1 MNPRLRPD
9 PDRHPDPHPDLYPAV
24 PPGPPVTPVTPVAPV
39 PPGTTPQERWA
50 RLALIALLLVTA
62 VLYLWSLSA
71 SGYANQFYSAAVQA
85 GSESWKAFFFGS
97 SDAANS
103 ITVDK
108 PPAAL
113 WPMALSVRLFGLS
126 SWAILVPEALMGVAT
141 VGVLYAAVRRRFG
154 AGAGLLAGGALAVT
168 PVAALMFRFN
178 NPDALLCLLM
188 VCAVAAV
195 LRALADGRTKWLV
208 LAGLCFGAGFLTKTL
223 QAWLILPALAV
234 VYACCAPVGLRKR
247 FGQLLLAGLT
257 IVLSGGWWV
266 AIVEL
271 WPASSRPYIGGSQ
284 TNSFLELTFGYNGF
298 GRISGN
304 ETGSVGGGGRGPGGG
319 GGWGETGLT
328 RLFSSDMGGQI
339 SWLLPAALILLVVA
353 VGLLWRARR
362 TDAGAAPVVPAA
374 PVMPAAPERAGA
386 ERAGADP
393 AVTAT
398 SPAVTATSSAVT
410 ATSSAVTARSSAVTA
425 TSPAVTAS
433 SPDDLGAEQAGQRAE
448 FLVWGGALLMTF
460 TTFSF
465 MSGIFHQYYNIA
477 LAPYIAAL
485 VGMGATLLWRRGG
498 RLASVVLALTVA
510 VTAGWSYVLLNRS
523 PDWLPWLRWTVLAL
537 GALAA
542 AGLLLGVRKTA
553 AADQQV
559 AADQQKVADR
569 QVTADRQVAGDQQK
583 AADQQVAV
591 DRQVAAAQVPVSRRL
606 RVVAAGL
613 GVVTALAGPV
623 AYTLDTIN
631 TPKGGSII
639 TAGPSVRGGMGGP
652 GGGFP
657 GGRHRMWRGN
667 NGALPGGGAMPGG
680 GGAQAGAAGAP
691 GGPGNTAGRPPGMR
705 GMRGVR
711 GTRGG
716 MGGGMGG
723 LLNGTKVSAR
733 AKALLEKNAG
743 DYTWAAAAIGS
754 QNAAGYQLATQK
766 PVMSIGGFNG
776 SDPSPTLA
784 QFKKYVAEGRIHYFI
799 AGGRDGFGA
808 DGPGGPGGSGGSG
821 GPGGRK
827 RTGGFGGRGGRGGPG
842 GGQGHSSQISS
853 WVEKT
858 FKKVTVG
865 SATFY
870 DLTKKG

>member
-1 MNPRLRPD
+1 MNPRPRPQ
-9 PDRHPDPHPDLYPAV
+9 PHPDPYPY
-24 PPGPPVTPVTPVAPV
+24 PYTPGAASR
-39 PPGTTPQERWA
+39 ERWA
-50 RLALIALLLVTA
+50 RPALVALLLVTA

-247 FGQLLLAGLT
+247 FGQLLLAGLA
-257 IVLSGGWWV
+257 IVVSGGWWV

-362 TDAGAAPVVPAA
+362 TDAGAVPAA
-374 PVMPAAPERAGA
+374 AEQAGSGQAGGGQAGSEQAGDGQAGGDRAG
-386 ERAGADP
+386 GGQ
-393 AVTAT
+393 AVTVT
-398 SPAVTATSSAVT
+398 SAAGLA
-410 ATSSAVTARSSAVTA
+410 
-425 TSPAVTAS
+425 
-433 SPDDLGAEQAGQRAE
+433 AEQAGQRAE

-510 VTAGWSYVLLNRS
+510 VTAVWSYVLLDRS
-523 PDWLPWLRWTVLAL
+523 PDWLPWLRWTVLVL

-542 AGLLLGVRKTA
+542 VGLVLGVRKTA
-553 AADQQV
+553 AAGQQDV
-559 AADQQKVADR
+559 TAGQQAAAADR
-569 QVTADRQVAGDQQK
+569 QAAAADRQAA
-583 AADQQVAV
+583 AAD
-591 DRQVAAAQVPVSRRL
+591 RQAAAGVRVPVARRFG
-606 RVVAAGL
+606 VVAAGL

-623 AYTLDTIN
+623 AYTLDTVN

-667 NGALPGGGAMPGG
+667 NGAMPGG
-680 GGAQAGAAGAP
+680 GMQAGAHGAPGAFPGAPGAPGAAGAP
-691 GGPGNTAGRPPGMR
+691 GNAAGRLPGIP
-705 GMRGVR
+705 GAKGA
-711 GTRGG
+711 GAG
-716 MGGGMGG
+716 MGRMRGGMGG
-723 LLNGTKVSAR
+723 LLNGSKVSAR
-733 AKALLEKNAG
+733 AKALVEKNAG

-784 QFKKYVAEGRIHYFI
+784 QFKKYVAEGKIHYFI

-808 DGPGGPGGSGGSG
+808 GGPGGPGGREW
-821 GPGGRK
+821 P
-827 RTGGFGGRGGRGGPG
+827 GGFGGRGGRGGPG
-842 GGQGHSSQISS
+842 GGGQGHSSKISS

-870 DLTKKG
+870 DLTKRV

>member
-1 MNPRLRPD
+1 MRP
-9 PDRHPDPHPDLYPAV
+9 
-24 PPGPPVTPVTPVAPV
+24 
-39 PPGTTPQERWA
+39 
-50 RLALIALLLVTA
+50 ALVALLLVTA

-188 VCAVAAV
+188 VCAIAAV
-195 LRALADGRTKWLV
+195 LRGLADGRTKWLV
-208 LAGLCFGAGFLTKTL
+208 LSGLCFGAGFLTKTL

-247 FGQLLLAGLT
+247 FGQLLLAGLA

-266 AIVEL
+266 AVVEL

-298 GRISGN
+298 GRISGH

-362 TDAGAAPVVPAA
+362 TDADAAPAVPTAPEPAA
-374 PVMPAAPERAGA
+374 
-386 ERAGADP
+386 ADP
-393 AVTAT
+393 AGTAP
-398 SPAVTATSSAVT
+398 SPAGLA
-410 ATSSAVTARSSAVTA
+410 
-425 TSPAVTAS
+425 
-433 SPDDLGAEQAGQRAE
+433 AEQAGQRAE

-523 PDWLPWLRWTVLAL
+523 PEWLPWLRWTVLAL

-542 AGLLLGVRKTA
+542 VGLLLGIWKTA
-553 AADQQV
+553 TANQQEAA
-559 AADQQKVADR
+559 
-569 QVTADRQVAGDQQK
+569 G
-583 AADQQVAV
+583 
-591 DRQVAAAQVPVSRRL
+591 RQVAAGHQEAAAGVPVLQRFG
-606 RVVAAGL
+606 VVAAGL

-657 GGRHRMWRGN
+657 GGGHRMWRGN
-667 NGALPGGGAMPGG
+667 NGAMPGG
-680 GGAQAGAAGAP
+680 GTQAGAAGAQPGAAGAQAGAAGAL
-691 GGPGNTAGRPPGMR
+691 GGPGIAAGRLPGMR
-705 GMRGVR
+705 GLRGMRG
-711 GTRGG
+711 GTGG
-716 MGGGMGG
+716 GRGGGMGG
-723 LLNGTKVSAR
+723 LLNGSNVSAR

-766 PVMSIGGFNG
+766 PVMPIGGFNG

-784 QFKKYVAEGRIHYFI
+784 QFKKYVAEGKIHYFI

-808 DGPGGPGGSGGSG
+808 GGPGGPGS
-821 GPGGRK
+821 PGGREWA
-827 RTGGFGGRGGRGGPG
+827 GGFGGRGGRGGPG

-870 DLTKKG
+870 DLTERV